1 MEKLRTV
8 TLYKEYFTD
17 FYHKQ
22 RQKVKD
28 KILWTL
34 KIIEITQQIPAEYF
48 KHIEGTVGLYEMRVS
63 QGSDVFRIFC
73 FFDQRKV
80 IVLAN

>member
-48 KHIEGTVGLYEMRVS
+48 KHIEGIDGLYEMRVS